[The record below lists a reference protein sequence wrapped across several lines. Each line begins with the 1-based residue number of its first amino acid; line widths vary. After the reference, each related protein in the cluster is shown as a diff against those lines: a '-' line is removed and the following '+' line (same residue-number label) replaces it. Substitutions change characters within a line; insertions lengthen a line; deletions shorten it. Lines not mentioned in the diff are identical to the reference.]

1 MLTRLNQRSETVS
14 GGIEQEYRDAEYEYR
29 IAEYEY
35 RNAEYEYRNAEY
47 EYEEMQEPRN
57 LPESLIG

>member
-35 RNAEYEYRNAEY
+35 RNAEYEY
-47 EYEEMQEPRN
+47 EEMQEPRN